1 MSIVCRSWVGLYVG
15 EPPARAAC
23 ECAGAVR
30 GESSFGVD
38 AWMRANS
45 AALSMAGRCGW
56 GSAGG
61 VRSSV
66 AKFNAAEPIQLS
78 RSAPAWHRRAAGQ

>member
-23 ECAGAVR
+23 ECAGEVR

-45 AALSMAGRCGW
+45 AALSAMAGRRVG
-56 GSAGG
+56 GSGAVVGRQIQ
-61 VRSSV
+61 RSSG
-66 AKFNAAEPIQLS
+66 AH
-78 RSAPAWHRRAAGQ
+78 PA